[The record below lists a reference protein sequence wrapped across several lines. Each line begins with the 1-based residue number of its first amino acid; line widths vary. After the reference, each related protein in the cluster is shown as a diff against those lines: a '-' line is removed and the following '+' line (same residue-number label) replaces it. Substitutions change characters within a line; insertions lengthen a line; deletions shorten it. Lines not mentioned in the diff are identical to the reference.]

1 MLYICSAI
9 FTSFCCPVIYK
20 HLSLSLDKSVV
31 CYRCGFCRFS
41 FFTCVYVLF
50 CWYSVH
56 SVRRSKTGLVC
67 TGYPQTSHNF
77 NDLMGKLIKFFVPKY
92 LYVFHFV
99 CGAALFLDF
108 FATVFISTYTMY
120 VCHFLKF
127 LHFW

>member
-1 MLYICSAI
+1 MLYICRAI

-20 HLSLSLDKSVV
+20 HLSLLLDKRVV

-41 FFTCVYVLF
+41 FFTCVCVLF

-56 SVRRSKTGLVC
+56 SVQHSKTGLVC

-77 NDLMGKLIKFFVPKY
+77 NDLVGKLIKIFVPKY
-92 LYVFHFV
+92 LYVFYYV
-99 CGAALFLDF
+99 CGTALFLDF

-120 VCHFLKF
+120 VCHFLTF
-127 LHFW
+127 LHFR